1 MINNRLEPTCIR
13 TLLRS
18 SCCCAVVPE
27 QDLHTESVHPPL
39 VVDHPVV
46 DVHLADVAEVPLSAE
61 PLPGLRHAGQ
71 TEVATREVCDLLI
84 IKVRFPVSISM
95 HRQRKQVSQY
105 KDKKCSFTQPESF
118 WGAGARARLF

>member
-46 DVHLADVAEVPLSAE
+46 DVHLAEVAEVPFSAE

-71 TEVATREVCDLLI
+71 TEVATREEIL
-84 IKVRFPVSISM
+84 VRPAVTVESGTEQQGTTTTVTVSW
-95 HRQRKQVSQY
+95 KYVT
-105 KDKKCSFTQPESF
+105 C
-118 WGAGARARLF
+118 